1 MPGDDRRRSQF
12 GLWSSGINPRHLAQ
26 TTEAQGSVRLIVRRA
41 MAYRDCQGNKVNWH
55 IFAASVVG
63 ALLGSVA
70 DWIFAGVLFHDRY
83 QRHPE
88 IWRTGASESLR
99 IGAAQIL
106 CLLTSVAFVAL
117 ASTLN
122 LVDLPGTLKLAAMIW
137 LIAPLPLLVTNSL
150 FIKVDPLVTAGHAVG
165 WLAKLL
171 LIALATALLV

>member
-1 MPGDDRRRSQF
+1 M
-12 GLWSSGINPRHLAQ
+12 
-26 TTEAQGSVRLIVRRA
+26 
-41 MAYRDCQGNKVNWH
+41 NWH

-63 ALLGSVA
+63 AILGSIA

-88 IWRTGASESLR
+88 IWRTGTSETLR

-106 CLLTSVAFVAL
+106 CLMTSVAFVAL

-122 LVDLPGTLKLAAMIW
+122 LVDLRGTLKLAAMVW

-150 FIKVDPLVTAGHAVG
+150 FIKIDPLVAGSHAAG

-171 LIALATALLV
+171 LIAGATAVFI